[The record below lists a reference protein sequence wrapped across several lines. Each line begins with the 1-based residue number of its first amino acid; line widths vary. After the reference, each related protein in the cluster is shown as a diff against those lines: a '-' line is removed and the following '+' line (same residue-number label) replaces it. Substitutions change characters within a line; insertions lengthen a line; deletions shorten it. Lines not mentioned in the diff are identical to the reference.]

1 MNAVDILLKA
11 IAKVKVYR
19 ISPINSEAAIP
30 LAEIKKIIDE
40 AVTERPDPVRRGSV
54 YVPDASYLDK
64 KTMSDPTYDKKTV
77 SWEVIEGEL

>member
-40 AVTERPDPVRRGSV
+40 AVTERQ
-54 YVPDASYLDK
+54 
-64 KTMSDPTYDKKTV
+64 
-77 SWEVIEGEL
+77 EELNDTEEAHVVT